1 MCCKQYMEWA
11 RFLEWHVEM
20 SILLIVTLKVP
31 AIRDCYNTYP
41 RSQYYV
47 ASFWVI
53 SNTPLLSILRNG
65 FVIQ

>member
-31 AIRDCYNTYP
+31 AIRDCYNL
-41 RSQYYV
+41 QVHIHV
-47 ASFWVI
+47 ANI
-53 SNTPLLSILRNG
+53 T
-65 FVIQ
+65 